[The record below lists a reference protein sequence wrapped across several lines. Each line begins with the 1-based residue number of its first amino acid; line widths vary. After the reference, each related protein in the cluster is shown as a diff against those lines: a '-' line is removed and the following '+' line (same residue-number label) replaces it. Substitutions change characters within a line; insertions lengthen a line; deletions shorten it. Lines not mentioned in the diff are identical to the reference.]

1 MKRPHIP
8 LKVRLGKAHGVQ
20 VQRSEL
26 PNDAQYTSG
35 QPKSHAVY
43 HMDIPDSLRREL
55 LTKPMSLFEDSGE
68 AGKAAAIARQI
79 EQKNTFV

>member
-1 MKRPHIP
+1 MKRPHVP
-8 LKVRLGKAHGVQ
+8 YKVRLAVLERQANKVGKAHGVQ

-26 PNDAQYTSG
+26 PNDAQYTSW

-55 LTKPMSLFEDSGE
+55 LTQHWP
-68 AGKAAAIARQI
+68 R
-79 EQKNTFV
+79 

>member
-1 MKRPHIP
+1 MTRNIR
-8 LKVRLGKAHGVQ
+8 VGN
-20 VQRSEL
+20 RSRML
-26 PNDAQYTSG
+26 S
-35 QPKSHAVY
+35 K
-43 HMDIPDSLRREL
+43 DIPDSLRREL

>member
-1 MKRPHIP
+1 
-8 LKVRLGKAHGVQ
+8 
-20 VQRSEL
+20 
-26 PNDAQYTSG
+26 
-35 QPKSHAVY
+35 
-43 HMDIPDSLRREL
+43 MDIPDSLRREL